1 MTEAEL
7 KAKKLPELQTIAR
20 SIGIHRPD
28 SYRKEQLINA
38 IMGQSQSPNEDSEP
52 EPQAVKEEPKIEKEE
67 ILATEPKNDTEKV
80 VDPINSGRAGLSTSS
95 NNNAA
100 AAVARMILEKKKLA
114 KQKAA
119 ENSGVAEPF
128 VYQKQEIEEMFR
140 QKQLEEE
147 RRREEEE
154 NQRRLAEEEAISQ
167 NIC

>member
-52 EPQAVKEEPKIEKEE
+52 ETQTVIEEPKIEKEE
-67 ILATEPKNDTEKV
+67 PQATEMKQETGKV
-80 VDPINSGRAGLSTSS
+80 VVDSITSGRAGLSTSS

-128 VYQKQEIEEMFR
+128 VYQKQEIE
-140 QKQLEEE
+140 
-147 RRREEEE
+147 
-154 NQRRLAEEEAISQ
+154 
-167 NIC
+167 